1 MAVNLADSNAYAPR
15 PTSDALVTERPSELA
30 RYEILDTPPEP
41 AFDDLTRRAAEAL
54 ETSMA
59 GLSFFDRPDV
69 DPLNFEQAGQQSN
82 NQPQSNAPREWFKS
96 RFNFPLNTLALEQ
109 SLFGHY
115 LHQYDSGQLVKTSQ
129 SPGAFVIA
137 NALAD
142 QRFRELL
149 LVSSPPYVC
158 FYAAAP
164 IFSTTHKLIGVL
176 AVFDGAA
183 RNATAKQLEAL
194 SNLAELVRARLE
206 ARTVARRERRAI
218 RPMNETIHLPSEVA
232 PPPHTDQQANTL
244 VAEIKKL
251 EQLLER
257 EIEHRHAAEAKL
269 QAEKE
274 FSDAAILNIPG
285 AFFMFDSDS
294 RMVRWNSRFEEVTGY
309 SPHELVDMHALDFVA
324 GNDRA
329 AAADAVRRVFD
340 ENKDVLLEASMR
352 IKNGGE
358 APYAFNG
365 RAIAIAGKRYC
376 IGMGRDISERKRAE
390 HDVQTAKE
398 RLDLALVGSSLAM
411 WDWDLANNTVYFNQG
426 WATLLGAAPQE
437 TVVCGEQVIGWTF
450 KDDQEKMRAAI
461 RLAVKGD
468 GNEFNCEYRVPDI
481 DGNWMWLHTRG
492 AVTERD
498 VNRRARRMTG
508 TTANITKRKL
518 AEERAEYLATRD
530 PLTGLPNRMLAND
543 RLEQGIANAARKN
556 GQLAFMFIDLDRFK
570 TINDSLGHDVGDEIL
585 KRVAARLSACV
596 RTSDTVARLG
606 GDEFAVILENLQS
619 NDHEGAQNV
628 AEKMIA
634 ALASPIM
641 IKNQH
646 LSTSCSIGIGLYPDD
661 GRDPQTLMK
670 HADVAM
676 YDAKAKG
683 RNNYQFFSHEMN
695 TKAQER
701 LTVENYLRLALRRNE
716 LAVYYQ
722 PRISFKTGQLTG
734 MEALIRWNHPRHG
747 LVLPGK
753 FIHVAEES
761 GLIVPIGEW
770 VMETA
775 FAQLAEWQKKTTL
788 DLRLAVNLSVGQ
800 LLDGERLMRAVQSTA
815 KAVNLDTSTLELEL
829 TESML
834 LKNSD
839 DTAKLLVRLGDLG
852 IHIAID
858 DFGTGYSS
866 LSYLKQLPVDTIK
879 VDSSFVRDIGTDP
892 NDEAIIRAII
902 AMTHS
907 LKLNVVAEGVEREDQ
922 YRVLR
927 DLDCDEYQ
935 GFLCSPALP
944 AAEFEAKF
952 LVSR

>member
-1 MAVNLADSNAYAPR
+1 VNLADSEATTNTAPD
-15 PTSDALVTERPSELA
+15 DATAFALSGGLQ
-30 RYEILDTPPEP
+30 RYEILDTAPEA
-41 AFDDLTRRAAEAL
+41 AFDDLVRRAAEAL
-54 ETSMA
+54 ETPMA
-59 GLSFFDRPDV
+59 GLSFFDRADFKPGADAT
-69 DPLNFEQAGQQSN
+69 LENI
-82 NQPQSNAPREWFKS
+82 PQSPSTTPREWFKS
-96 RFNFPLNTLALEQ
+96 RINFPFSSLALEQ
-109 SLFGHY
+109 SFFRHY
-115 LHQYDSGQLVKTSQ
+115 LQQYDAGTLLLTTHGSKT
-129 SPGAFVIA
+129 FVIA
-137 NALAD
+137 DTLAD
-142 QRFRELL
+142 KRVRDSL
-149 LVSSPPYVC
+149 LVTHSPHIC

-164 IFSTTHKLIGVL
+164 IFSRAHELIGVL
-176 AVFDGAA
+176 SVFDVAA
-183 RNATAKQLEAL
+183 RDVNTRQLEAL
-194 SNLAELVRARLE
+194 SNLADLASARLE
-206 ARTVARRERRAI
+206 ARAVARHERR
-218 RPMNETIHLPSEVA
+218 TIKQTHSHDDAGNPKAGRALQPITAGDQSSSEF
-232 PPPHTDQQANTL
+232 L
-244 VAEIKKL
+244 RL
-251 EQLLER
+251 EQLLEN
-257 EIEHRHAAEAKL
+257 EIEQRHTVEAKL
-269 QAEKE
+269 LAEKE
-274 FSDAAILNIPG
+274 FSDAAIRSVPG
-285 AFFMFDSDS
+285 AFFMFDRDA
-294 RMVRWNSRFEEVTGY
+294 RMVRWNPSFQETTGY
-309 SPHELVDMHALDFVA
+309 SAAELNDMHALDFIA
-324 GNDRA
+324 SHDRA
-329 AAADAVRRVFD
+329 SIAGEMRRIFD
-340 ENKDVLLEASMR
+340 EDKAVSIEALMR
-352 IKNGGE
+352 LKSGTEI
-358 APYAFNG
+358 PYLFHG
-365 RAIAIAGKRYC
+365 RAITIAGKRYC
-376 IGMGRDISERKRAE
+376 AGVGRDITERKRAE
-390 HDVQTAKE
+390 HEIRAAKE
-398 RLDLALVGSSLAM
+398 RLDLALMGSSLAM
-411 WDWDLANNTVYFNQG
+411 WDWDLTNNMVYFNKG
-426 WATLLGAAPQE
+426 WATLLGAPEQE
-437 TVVCGEQVIGWTF
+437 SIVRGEQVLDWTF
-450 KDDQEKMRAAI
+450 KDDQEKMRAALE
-461 RLAVKGD
+461 LAIKGEN
-468 GNEFNCEYRVPDI
+468 NEFNCEYRIPDV
-481 DGNWMWLHTRG
+481 DGSWMWLHTRG

-498 VNRRARRMTG
+498 VNHRARRMTG
-508 TTANITKRKL
+508 TSSNITKRKL

-530 PLTGLPNRMLAND
+530 PLTGLPNRMLVND
-543 RLEQGIANAARKN
+543 RLEQGIAKAARKN

-570 TINDSLGHDVGDEIL
+570 TINDSLGHDVGDELL

-619 NDHEGAQNV
+619 NDQEGAQNV

-634 ALASPIM
+634 SLASPIM
-641 IKNQH
+641 INNQH
-646 LSTSCSIGIGLYPDD
+646 LNTSCSIGIGLYPDD
-661 GRDPQTLMK
+661 GHDPQTLMK

-701 LTVENYLRLALRRNE
+701 LAVENYLRLALRRNE
-716 LAVYYQ
+716 LVVYYQ
-722 PRISFKTGQLTG
+722 PRISFKTGKLTG

-753 FIHVAEES
+753 FIHVAEDA

-775 FAQLAEWQKKTTL
+775 FAQLADWQKKTSL

-800 LLDGERLMRAVQSTA
+800 MLDGERLMRAVQSTA
-815 KAVNLDTSTLELEL
+815 KAVNLDTSSLELEL

-834 LKNSD
+834 LKNSE
-839 DTAKLLVRLGDLG
+839 DTAKLLMRLGELG

-952 LVSR
+952 LAAG

>member
-1 MAVNLADSNAYAPR
+1 MNAIPK
-15 PTSDALVTERPSELA
+15 PSEINESEPSVGLA
-30 RYEILDTPPEP
+30 RYEILDTAPEA

-54 ETSMA
+54 DTPMA
-59 GLSFFDRPDV
+59 GLSFFDRGRF
-69 DPLNFEQAGQQSN
+69 DPNVLGGRDEAAHSPNTT
-82 NQPQSNAPREWFKS
+82 PREWFKS
-96 RFNFPLNTLALEQ
+96 RINFPFATLALEQ
-109 SLFGHY
+109 SFFRPY
-115 LHQYDSGQLVKTSQ
+115 LQQYDGGAILSASHTSRT
-129 SPGAFVIA
+129 FVIA
-137 NALAD
+137 DALAD
-142 QRFRELL
+142 KRVRDSL
-149 LVSSPPYVC
+149 LVTHGPHIC

-164 IFSTTHKLIGVL
+164 IFSRGKELIGVL
-176 AVFDGAA
+176 AVFDVAA
-183 RNATAKQLEAL
+183 RDATPRQLEAL
-194 SNLAELVRARLE
+194 GNLADLAGARLE
-206 ARTVARRERRAI
+206 ARAVARHERRLV
-218 RPMNETIHLPSEVA
+218 RPHA
-232 PPPHTDQQANTL
+232 ADAHA
-244 VAEIKKL
+244 
-251 EQLLER
+251 R
-257 EIEHRHAAEAKL
+257 EIEATRLLQIGDENEDASDPLSAEYLRLEDLLESEIEQRHGIEAKL
-269 QAEKE
+269 VAEKE
-274 FSDAAILNIPG
+274 FSDAAIRSIPG
-285 AFFMFDSDS
+285 AFFMFDRDA
-294 RMVRWNSRFEEVTGY
+294 RMVRWNQSFQDTVGY
-309 SPHELVDMHALDFVA
+309 TAAELAEMHALDFIGSHDRASVA
-324 GNDRA
+324 GEM
-329 AAADAVRRVFD
+329 RRIFD
-340 ENKDVLLEASMR
+340 ESKDVSTEALMR
-352 IKNGGE
+352 LKTGVEI
-358 APYAFNG
+358 PYLFHG
-365 RAIAIAGKRYC
+365 RAVTIGGKRYC
-376 IGMGRDISERKRAE
+376 IGVGRDISERKRAE
-390 HDVQTAKE
+390 HEIRAAKE

-411 WDWDLANNTVYFNQG
+411 WDWDLTNNMVYFNKG
-426 WATLLGAAPQE
+426 WATLLGAPAQE
-437 TVVCGEQVIGWTF
+437 SVVNGEQVLAWTF
-450 KDDQEKMRAAI
+450 KDDQEKMRAALE
-461 RLAVKGD
+461 LAMKGEN
-468 GNEFNCEYRVPDI
+468 NEFNCEYRVPDV

-492 AVTERD
+492 AITERD
-498 VNRRARRMTG
+498 ADRRARRMTG
-508 TTANITKRKL
+508 TCANITKRKL

-530 PLTGLPNRMLAND
+530 PLTGLPNRMLVND
-543 RLEQGIANAARKN
+543 RLEQGIAKAARKN

-570 TINDSLGHDVGDEIL
+570 TINDSLGHDVGDELL

-596 RTSDTVARLG
+596 RVSDTVARLG

-619 NDHEGAQNV
+619 NDQEGAQNV

-634 ALASPIM
+634 SLASPIR
-641 IKNQH
+641 INNQH
-646 LSTSCSIGIGLYPDD
+646 LNTSCSIGIGLYPDD
-661 GRDPQTLMK
+661 GADPQTLMK

-695 TKAQER
+695 AKAQER
-701 LTVENYLRLALRRNE
+701 LAVENYLRLALRRNE
-716 LAVYYQ
+716 LVVYYQ
-722 PRISFKTGQLTG
+722 PRISFKTGKLTG

-753 FIHVAEES
+753 FINVAEDA

-775 FAQLAEWQKKTTL
+775 FAQFADWQKKTSL

-800 LLDGERLMRAVQSTA
+800 MLDAERLMRAVQSTA
-815 KAVNLDTSTLELEL
+815 TAVNLDTSSLELEL

-834 LKNSD
+834 LKNSE
-839 DTAKLLVRLGDLG
+839 DTAKLLMRLGDLG

-952 LVSR
+952 LVAR

>member
-1 MAVNLADSNAYAPR
+1 MNLADSNAYAPY
-15 PTSDALVTERPSELA
+15 PHSDTIATALPNELT
-30 RYEILDTPPEP
+30 RYEILDTLPET

-54 ETSMA
+54 ETPMA
-59 GLSFFDRPDV
+59 GLSFFDRVGFDC
-69 DPLNFEQAGQQSN
+69 LSLGQAGPQQNIQPRN
-82 NQPQSNAPREWFKS
+82 NSPREWFKS
-96 RFNFPLNTLALEQ
+96 RFNFPLNVLALEQ
-109 SLFGHY
+109 SFFSHY
-115 LHQYDSGQLVKTSQ
+115 LHQYDSGLLLRTSQ
-129 SPGAFVIA
+129 APRAFVIPDT
-137 NALAD
+137 LAD
-142 QRFRELL
+142 KRVRDLL
-149 LVSSPPYVC
+149 LVSSPPHVC

-164 IFSTTHKLIGVL
+164 IFSSTHELIGVL
-176 AVFDGAA
+176 AVFDVVA
-183 RNATAKQLEAL
+183 RNANIKQLEAL
-194 SNLAELVRARLE
+194 NNLADLAGARLE
-206 ARTVARRERRAI
+206 ARAVARHERRAI
-218 RPMNETIHLPSEVA
+218 RPASEAIHFLSAIA
-232 PPPHTDQQANTL
+232 PPPYTDQAAHSL
-244 VAEIKKL
+244 AAEVVKL
-251 EQLLER
+251 EQLLES
-257 EIEHRHAAEAKL
+257 EIEHRHATEAKL

-274 FSDAAILNIPG
+274 FSDAAIHSMPG
-285 AFFMFDSDS
+285 AFFMFDCDA
-294 RMVRWNSRFEEVTGY
+294 RMVRWNSSFQEITGY
-309 SPHELVDMHALDFVA
+309 SAQELYDMHALDFVA
-324 GNDRA
+324 SNDRA
-329 AAADAVRRVFD
+329 AAADAVRRVFE
-340 ENKDVLLEASMR
+340 ENKEVSLEASMR
-352 IKNGGE
+352 IKNDAE
-358 APYAFNG
+358 APYAFHG

-376 IGMGRDISERKRAE
+376 IGMGSDISGRKRAE
-390 HDVQTAKE
+390 LEIQAAKE

-411 WDWDLANNTVYFNQG
+411 WDWDLANNTVYFNKG

-437 TVVCGEQVIGWTF
+437 AVVCGEQVIEWTF

-461 RLAVKGD
+461 RLAIKGED
-468 GNEFNCEYRVPDI
+468 NELNCEYRVPDLY
-481 DGNWMWLHTRG
+481 GNWMWLHTRG

-498 VNRRARRMTG
+498 ANRRARRMTG
-508 TTANITKRKL
+508 TSANITKRKL

-570 TINDSLGHDVGDEIL
+570 TINDSLGHDVGDELL

-683 RNNYQFFSHEMN
+683 RNNYQFFSREMN

-701 LTVENYLRLALRRNE
+701 LTVENYLRLALRRDE
-716 LAVYYQ
+716 LVMYYQ

-747 LVLPGK
+747 LVLPSK

-775 FAQLAEWQKKTTL
+775 FAQLAEWKKKTTL

-815 KAVNLDTSTLELEL
+815 KAVNLDTSALELEL

-839 DTAKLLVRLGDLG
+839 DTAKLLVRLGNLG

-922 YRVLR
+922 YCVLR

-952 LVSR
+952 LVPR

>member
-1 MAVNLADSNAYAPR
+1 MIPADSNINATPK
-15 PTSDALVTERPSELA
+15 LSEINESESADGLA
-30 RYEILDTPPEP
+30 RYEILDTAPEA

-54 ETSMA
+54 ETPMA
-59 GLSFFDRPDV
+59 GLSFFDRRCV
-69 DPLNFEQAGQQSN
+69 DPGALHGRHEATEAPST
-82 NQPQSNAPREWFKS
+82 APREWFKS
-96 RFNFPLNTLALEQ
+96 RINFPFATLALAQ
-109 SLFGHY
+109 SFFRPY
-115 LHQYDSGQLVKTSQ
+115 LQQYDAGAILSASHTAKT
-129 SPGAFVIA
+129 FLIA
-137 NALAD
+137 DALAD
-142 QRFRELL
+142 KRVRDSL
-149 LVSSPPYVC
+149 LVTHPPHIC

-164 IFSTTHKLIGVL
+164 IFSRRKELIGVL
-176 AVFDGAA
+176 AVFDVAA
-183 RNATAKQLEAL
+183 RDATPRQLEAL
-194 SNLAELVRARLE
+194 RNLADLAGARLE
-206 ARTVARRERRAI
+206 ARAVARHDRRLA
-218 RPMNETIHLPSEVA
+218 RPLHAEARPSDDTNEDASEPSS
-232 PPPHTDQQANTL
+232 
-244 VAEIKKL
+244 AELLRL
-251 EQLLER
+251 ENLLES
-257 EIEHRHAAEAKL
+257 EIEQRHVIEAKL
-269 QAEKE
+269 VAEKE
-274 FSDAAILNIPG
+274 FSDAAIRSVPG
-285 AFFMFDSDS
+285 AFFMFDRDA
-294 RMVRWNSRFEEVTGY
+294 RIVRWNQSFQDTVGY
-309 SPHELVDMHALDFVA
+309 TAAELVEMHALDFIASHDRASVA
-324 GNDRA
+324 GEM
-329 AAADAVRRVFD
+329 RRIFD
-340 ENKDVLLEASMR
+340 DNKDVSIEALMR
-352 IKNGGE
+352 LKTGVEI
-358 APYAFNG
+358 PYLFHG
-365 RAIAIAGKRYC
+365 RAVTIGTKRYC
-376 IGMGRDISERKRAE
+376 VGVGRDISERKRAE
-390 HDVQTAKE
+390 HEIRAAKE

-411 WDWDLANNTVYFNQG
+411 WDWDLTNNMVYFNKG
-426 WATLLGAAPQE
+426 WATLLGAPEQE
-437 TVVCGEQVIGWTF
+437 SVVNGEQVLAWTF
-450 KDDQEKMRAAI
+450 KDDQEKMRAALE
-461 RLAVKGD
+461 LAIKGEN
-468 GNEFNCEYRVPDI
+468 NEFNCEYRVPDI

-492 AVTERD
+492 AITERD
-498 VNRRARRMTG
+498 ANRHARRMTG
-508 TTANITKRKL
+508 TSSNITKRKL

-530 PLTGLPNRMLAND
+530 PLTGLPNRMLVND
-543 RLEQGIANAARKN
+543 RLEQGIAKAARKN

-570 TINDSLGHDVGDEIL
+570 TINDSLGHDVGDELL

-596 RTSDTVARLG
+596 RSSDTVARLG

-619 NDHEGAQNV
+619 NDQEGAQNV

-634 ALASPIM
+634 SLASPIM
-641 IKNQH
+641 INNQH
-646 LSTSCSIGIGLYPDD
+646 LNTSCSIGIGLYPDD
-661 GRDPQTLMK
+661 GADPQTLMK

-701 LTVENYLRLALRRNE
+701 LAVENYLRLALRRNE
-716 LAVYYQ
+716 LVVYYQ
-722 PRISFKTGQLTG
+722 PRISFKTGKLTG

-753 FIHVAEES
+753 FISVAEDA

-800 LLDGERLMRAVQSTA
+800 MLDGERLMRAVQSTA
-815 KAVNLDTSTLELEL
+815 KAVNLDTSCLELEL

-839 DTAKLLVRLGDLG
+839 DTAKLLMRLGDLG

-944 AAEFEAKF
+944 AAAFEAKF
-952 LVSR
+952 LLAK